1 MSFLRFD
8 QATADWVI
16 FAPSRARR
24 PDEFRQKRVVSDTDS
39 DSASGCPFCPG
50 NESRTPPE
58 IYAVR
63 PPAGS
68 GPQWSVRVIPNKFPA
83 LRIEE
88 DHRHYDDGE
97 GFRHIGGCGAHEV
110 IIESPD
116 HSRLLAEQ
124 PVEQIAA
131 VLRTAQLRYQDL
143 MRDTRFQTV
152 VVFKNHGES
161 AGTSLK
167 HPHWQL
173 IATPVVPRLLRLQ
186 HAVATEF
193 FDQAGTCLHCSMLR
207 HELAKEKRILA
218 ANDEFVSLLPF
229 ASHVPFETWI
239 LPRRHQSSFGLVE
252 QERLRPLAEVL
263 KTVLQKLHRGLD
275 NPDFNLTVDS
285 VSRGDESKEYFLWHI
300 RILPR
305 LTTPAGFELGSGMS
319 INTVL
324 PEDAAQYLREIDVGP
339 QVH

>member
-8 QATADWVI
+8 PTTSDWVI

-24 PDEFRQKRVVSDTDS
+24 PHEFRHRNLTEETA
-39 DSASGCPFCPG
+39 DSATGCPFCPG
-50 NESRTPPE
+50 SEARTPPE
-58 IYAVR
+58 IYAER
-63 PPAGS
+63 PFGGS
-68 GPQWSVRVIPNKFPA
+68 ASQWSVRVVPNKFPA

-88 DHRHYDDGE
+88 DHHHFEDGE
-97 GFRHIGGCGAHEV
+97 GFRFIGGCGAHEV
-110 IIESPD
+110 IVESPD
-116 HSRLLAEQ
+116 HTRALAEQ
-124 PVEQIAA
+124 PVEQIDR

-152 VVFKNHGES
+152 IIFKNHGES

-173 IATPVVPRLLRLQ
+173 IATPVVPRLLRLK
-186 HAVATEF
+186 HAVATDF
-193 FDQAGTCLHCSMLR
+193 FDQTGACLYCVMVQR
-207 HELAKEKRILA
+207 ELADKKRILCTNA
-218 ANDEFVSLLPF
+218 DFVALLPY

-239 LPRRHQSSFGLVE
+239 LPLHHQSSFAMLAP
-252 QERLRPLAEVL
+252 ERLRPLAAIL
-263 KTVLQKLHRGLD
+263 KTVLLKLHRGLE
-275 NPDFNLTVDS
+275 NPDFNLTIDT
-285 VSRGDESKEYFLWHI
+285 VSRGDENKEYFLWHM

-324 PEDAAQYLREIDVGP
+324 PEEAAEYLRNVDV
-339 QVH
+339 